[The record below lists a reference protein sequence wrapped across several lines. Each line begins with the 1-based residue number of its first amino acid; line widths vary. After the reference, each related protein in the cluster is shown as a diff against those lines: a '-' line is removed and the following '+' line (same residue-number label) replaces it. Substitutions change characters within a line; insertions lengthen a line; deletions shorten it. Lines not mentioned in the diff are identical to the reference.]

1 MPVRGPLVHEE
12 GQAAACVHAD
22 EWASSA
28 HGCRPQIP
36 LNRCSVD
43 WAGASA
49 RTGPR
54 LPGVRAAAAPAAAAS
69 GSPLSLQARPLEPS
83 EAERKLIAAKKQLRT
98 ARAEARHYKE
108 NLEVRGLVWVEG
120 TA

>member
-1 MPVRGPLVHEE
+1 MTPSTHPGHSLWTHQYVPPLP
-12 GQAAACVHAD
+12 C
-22 EWASSA
+22 SA
-28 HGCRPQIP
+28 KTAEND
-36 LNRCSVD
+36 L
-43 WAGASA
+43 
-49 RTGPR
+49 
-54 LPGVRAAAAPAAAAS
+54 L
-69 GSPLSLQARPLEPS
+69 LRPLEPS